1 MVIITE
7 ISVVLLLMLLVLS
20 GCGSRREKADEATTG
35 QSTADAQP
43 SPDTDEVPLSLDALQ
58 GHWVDVNG
66 DTTLDFTGNQMTV
79 RWGSYEDLYT
89 VGVTGTDRYGTVFN
103 AKDRNLMF
111 EMMSELIWR
120 SGVLTAGEMVL
131 DAEGHS
137 YRFVREEA
145 LEGELAI
152 VDDPWDMPKEITS
165 DELAEFH
172 LTFSLDDTRFDVPS
186 DADWP
191 AGRYSINVE
200 RGESGAYLLS
210 FDISGE
216 SYIIKQYRSEVG
228 EEFVK
233 GLAQLI
239 REQEIPEKNGY
250 YRHNET
256 SVHGWSLSAE
266 YESGEELLLMAEG
279 DAALECPFSIYRF
292 LEYVEAE
299 RELGFRCRPFSES
312 IRDTVTW
319 LREEGFIDAGKS
331 FGVKD
336 KSGENRA
343 ALSTLK
349 TATSGATNYPRG
361 RLFVRFLLRFY
372 RQSQG
377 RFLLLSGSCRFA
389 QHRRF

>member
-1 MVIITE
+1 MMRTMTITK
-7 ISVVLLLMLLVLS
+7 ISIVLLLMFLALS
-20 GCGSRREKADEATTG
+20 GCGSRREKADETTTG
-35 QSTADAQP
+35 LTAGAADGLSGEAAGQSDASAGLSDAQSGQNTADTQ
-43 SPDTDEVPLSLDALQ
+43 SSSDTDDVPLSLDFA
-58 GHWVDVNG
+58 G
-66 DTTLDFTGNQMTV
+66 DQMTI
-79 RWGSYEDLYT
+79 RWSSFEDLYT
-89 VGVTGTDRYGTVFN
+89 VGVTGTDRYGVVYN

-111 EMMSELIWR
+111 EMMSELTWR

-137 YRFVREEA
+137 FRFVREEA

-172 LTFSLDDTRFDVPS
+172 LTFSLEDTRFDVPS

-200 RGESGAYLLS
+200 RGESGAYLLA

-216 SYIIKQYRSEVG
+216 SYIIQQYRSEVG

-279 DAALECPFSIYRF
+279 DAALECPFSIRRF
-292 LEYVEAE
+292 LEYV
-299 RELGFRCRPFSES
+299 
-312 IRDTVTW
+312 
-319 LREEGFIDAGKS
+319 
-331 FGVKD
+331 
-336 KSGENRA
+336 
-343 ALSTLK
+343 
-349 TATSGATNYPRG
+349 SGA
-361 RLFVRFLLRFY
+361 VE
-372 RQSQG
+372 QSP
-377 RFLLLSGSCRFA
+377 
-389 QHRRF
+389 

>member
-1 MVIITE
+1 MKRMVIITE
-7 ISVVLLLMLLVLS
+7 ISVVLLLMLLALS
-20 GCGSRREKADEATTG
+20 GCGSRREKADETITGPAAGEADG
-35 QSTADAQP
+35 QSGAADGLSGEADGLSGEAAGQSDASAGLSDAQSGQNTADTQS

-137 YRFVREEA
+137 YRFVREDA
-145 LEGELAI
+145 LASELAI
-152 VDDPWDMPKEITS
+152 VDDSRDMLKEITS
-165 DELAEFH
+165 EDLTEFH
-172 LTFSLDDTRFDVPS
+172 LTFSLEDTWFDVPA
-186 DADWP
+186 DADWQ
-191 AGRYSINVE
+191 AGQYSINVE

-216 SYIIKQYRSEVG
+216 SYIIQQYRSEVG

-250 YRHNET
+250 YLHNST
-256 SVHGWSLSAE
+256 SVHSWSLLAE

-279 DAALECPFSIYRF
+279 DAALECPFSIRRF
-292 LEYVEAE
+292 LEYV
-299 RELGFRCRPFSES
+299 
-312 IRDTVTW
+312 
-319 LREEGFIDAGKS
+319 
-331 FGVKD
+331 
-336 KSGENRA
+336 
-343 ALSTLK
+343 
-349 TATSGATNYPRG
+349 SGA
-361 RLFVRFLLRFY
+361 VE
-372 RQSQG
+372 QSP
-377 RFLLLSGSCRFA
+377 
-389 QHRRF
+389 

>member
-1 MVIITE
+1 MKRMVIITE
-7 ISVVLLLMLLVLS
+7 ISLVLLLMLLALS
-20 GCGSRREKADEATTG
+20 GCGSRREKADETTTGLTAGAADGLSGEATG
-35 QSTADAQP
+35 QSDASAGLSDAQSGQNTADTQS
-43 SPDTDEVPLSLDALQ
+43 SPDTDDVPLSLDALQ

-66 DTTLDFTGNQMTV
+66 DTTLDFAGDQMTI
-79 RWGSYEDLYT
+79 RWSSFEDLYT
-89 VGVTGTDRYGTVFN
+89 VGVTGTDRYGVVYN

-111 EMMSELIWR
+111 EMMSELTWR

-137 YRFVREEA
+137 FRFVREEA

-172 LTFSLDDTRFDVPS
+172 LTFSLEDTRFDVPS

-216 SYIIKQYRSEVG
+216 SYIIQQYRSEVG

-279 DAALECPFSIYRF
+279 DAALECPFSIRRF
-292 LEYVEAE
+292 LEYV
-299 RELGFRCRPFSES
+299 
-312 IRDTVTW
+312 
-319 LREEGFIDAGKS
+319 
-331 FGVKD
+331 
-336 KSGENRA
+336 
-343 ALSTLK
+343 
-349 TATSGATNYPRG
+349 SGA
-361 RLFVRFLLRFY
+361 VE
-372 RQSQG
+372 QSP
-377 RFLLLSGSCRFA
+377 
-389 QHRRF
+389 